1 MADYLFGSAN
11 IRTLENAII
20 GRERIERLL
29 NTKTTDE
36 AWALLADWGVNIIR
50 NSEDGSPMREET
62 LLGILKGAYDRLT
75 ELAPDSDALRLWL
88 YPYDCNNLKAAQKA
102 FIRGIDPTSMLFD
115 FGTVF
120 ASNIVKM
127 VETGNYDGLPKNMQ
141 ESARTAMDAYAKTK
155 NPQVIDLIL
164 DKACWRDMLDSAQ
177 ASGEEF
183 VIRLVKT
190 RIDLL
195 NTMIALRILRMKSGE
210 VGKVLF
216 AEAFLEG
223 GKLTLERVTE
233 SMANGEDALLELLR
247 YSDYSRFAESFAKSD
262 GTLSTAEKLA
272 DNYWMSLI
280 LENKFVPM
288 GLEVMVAFMA
298 AHEYEVKNLRI
309 LLSGKEAGI
318 SVATIRER
326 IRDSYV

>member
-29 NTKTTDE
+29 NTKNVDE
-36 AWALLADWGVNIIR
+36 AWSLLSEWGVNIVR
-50 NSEDGSPMREET
+50 NSEDGKIMREET
-62 LLGILKGAYDRLT
+62 LLGILKGAYARLL
-75 ELAPDSDALRLWL
+75 ELAPDSSALRLWL

-115 FGTVF
+115 FGTVA
-120 ASNIVKM
+120 ASDIVKM
-127 VETGNYDGLPKNMQ
+127 VETGKYEGLSANLQ
-141 ESARTAMDAYAKTK
+141 ESAQCAMDEYAKTK

-164 DKACWRDMLDSAQ
+164 DKACWRDMLAAAK

-183 VIRLVKT
+183 VLRLVQTK
-190 RIDLL
+190 IDLL
-195 NTMIALRILRMKSGE
+195 NAMIALRILRMKSGD

-216 AEAFLEG
+216 ADAFLEG
-223 GKLTLERVTE
+223 GTLTFERLNECLTK
-233 SMANGEDALLELLR
+233 GEDALWAFLYR
-247 YSDYSRFAESFAKSD
+247 TNYSAFAEKFAKGD
-262 GTLSTAEKLA
+262 GALSTAEKLA

-280 LENKFVPM
+280 LENKFIPD
-288 GLEVMVAFMA
+288 GLEVMIAFLA

-318 SVATIRER
+318 ATATIRER

>member
-36 AWALLADWGVNIIR
+36 AWTLLADWGVNIVR
-50 NSEDGSPMREET
+50 NSEDGKPMREET
-62 LLGILKGAYDRLT
+62 LLGILKGAYDRIS

-102 FIRGIDPTSMLFD
+102 FIRGIDPASMLFD
-115 FGTVF
+115 FGTLP
-120 ASNIVKM
+120 ASDIVKM
-127 VETGNYDGLPKNMQ
+127 VKTGNYEGLPTALC
-141 ESARTAMDAYAKTK
+141 ESAQAAMDEYAKTK

-164 DKACWRDMLDSAQ
+164 DKACWRDMLHSAN
-177 ASGEEF
+177 ASGEAF
-183 VIRLVKT
+183 VIRLVQT

-195 NTMIALRILRMKSGE
+195 NVMIALRILRMKSGE

-216 AEAFLEG
+216 ADAFLEG
-223 GKLTLERVTE
+223 GKLARERMSEGLT
-233 SMANGEDALLELLR
+233 SGEDALWEFLR
-247 YSDYSRFAESFAKSD
+247 YTEYSAFAQNFAKSD
-262 GTLSTAEKLA
+262 GALSSAEKLA

-280 LENKFVPM
+280 LENRFVPD
-288 GLEVMVAFMA
+288 GLEVMIGFLA

-318 SVATIRER
+318 ATATIRER

>member
-115 FGTVF
+115 FGTVS
-120 ASNIVKM
+120 ALNIVKM
-127 VETGNYDGLPKNMQ
+127 VETGNYEGLPANLQ
-141 ESARTAMDAYAKTK
+141 ASAQTAMDEYAKTK

-164 DKACWRDMLDSAQ
+164 DKACWRDMLNAAK

-183 VIRLVKT
+183 VIRLVET

-223 GKLTLERVTE
+223 GKLARERMIDC
-233 SMANGEDALLELLR
+233 MANGEDALLVLLR
-247 YSDYSRFAESFAKSD
+247 YSDYSRFAENFAKSD
-262 GTLSTAEKLA
+262 GALSTAEKLA

-280 LENKFVPM
+280 LENRFVPM

>member
-29 NTKTTDE
+29 NTKSTDE
-36 AWALLADWGVNIIR
+36 AWSQLEDWGITIAR
-50 NSEDGSPMREET
+50 DSESGAPMREET
-62 LLGILKGAYDRLT
+62 LLGILKGAYDRLG
-75 ELAPDSDALRLWL
+75 ELAPDVDALRLWL

-102 FIRGIDPTSMLFD
+102 FIRGIDPAPMLFD
-115 FGTVF
+115 FGTLS
-120 ASNIVKM
+120 ASEIVKM
-127 VETGNYDGLPKNMQ
+127 VKTANYEGLPKNMQ
-141 ESARTAMDAYAKTK
+141 ASAQSAMDAYAKTK

-164 DKACWRDMLDSAQ
+164 DKACWRDMLTLAQ
-177 ASGEEF
+177 SSNEAF
-183 VIRLVKT
+183 VVRLVQTK
-190 RIDLL
+190 IDLL
-195 NTMIALRILRMKSGE
+195 NAMMALRILRMKSGE

-216 AEAFLEG
+216 ADAFLEG
-223 GKLTLERVTE
+223 GTLPLARL
-233 SMANGEDALLELLR
+233 SDCLSAGEDALWDFLR
-247 YSDYSRFAESFAKSD
+247 YTNYTAFAEKFAKSD
-262 GTLSTAEKLA
+262 AALSTAEKLA

-280 LENKFVPM
+280 LENKFVPD

-318 SVATIRER
+318 ATATIRER

>member
-20 GRERIERLL
+20 GRERIEKLL
-29 NTKTTDE
+29 GTKNVDE
-36 AWALLADWGVNIIR
+36 AWSLLSDWGVNVIR
-50 NSEDGSPMREET
+50 SHEDGKILREET
-62 LLGILKGAYDRLT
+62 LLGILKGAYARLL
-75 ELAPDSDALRLWL
+75 ELAPDSMALRLWL

-115 FGTVF
+115 FGTL
-120 ASNIVKM
+120 AAADIVKM
-127 VETGNYDGLPKNMQ
+127 VEQGTYERLPANLQ
-141 ESARTAMDAYAKTK
+141 ESAQRAMDEYAKTK

-164 DKACWRDMLDSAQ
+164 DKACWRDMLAAAK

-183 VIRLVKT
+183 VVRLVQT

-195 NTMIALRILRMKSGE
+195 NAMIALRILRMKSGD
-210 VGKVLF
+210 VGKVFF

-223 GKLTLERVTE
+223 GTLAYDCLSECLTK
-233 SMANGEDALLELLR
+233 GEDALWAFLSR
-247 YSDYSRFAESFAKSD
+247 TNYSAFAEKFAKGD
-262 GTLSTAEKLA
+262 GALSTAEKLA

-280 LENKFVPM
+280 LENKFIPD
-288 GLEVMVAFMA
+288 GLEVMIAFLA

-318 SVATIRER
+318 ATATIRER

>member
-11 IRTLENAII
+11 IRTQESAII
-20 GRERIERLL
+20 GCERIERLL

-36 AWALLADWGVNIIR
+36 AWTLLADWGIAIVR
-50 NSEDGSPMREET
+50 NSDGKPMREET
-62 LLGILKGAYDRLT
+62 LLGILKGTYERLI

-102 FIRGIDPTSMLFD
+102 FVRGIDPTSMLFD
-115 FGTVF
+115 FGTLP
-120 ASNIVKM
+120 ASAIVNM
-127 VETGNYDGLPKNMQ
+127 VEVGNYDGLPQNMQ
-141 ESARTAMDAYAKTK
+141 ESAQAAMDEYAKTK

-164 DKACWRDMLDSAQ
+164 DKACWRDMLA
-177 ASGEEF
+177 AAKTSGEAF

-210 VGKVLF
+210 VGKALF

-223 GKLTLERVTE
+223 GNLGFER
-233 SMANGEDALLELLR
+233 MADCMEKGEDSLLEYLR
-247 YSDYSRFAESFAKSD
+247 YSDYSVFAENFAKSD
-262 GTLSTAEKLA
+262 ASLSAAEKLA

-280 LENKFVPM
+280 LGNRFIPD
-288 GLEVMVAFMA
+288 GLEVMIAFLA

-318 SVATIRER
+318 ATETIRER
-326 IRDSYV
+326 MRDSYV

>member
-115 FGTVF
+115 FGTVS
-120 ASNIVKM
+120 ALNIVKM
-127 VETGNYDGLPKNMQ
+127 VETGNYEGLPTTLS
-141 ESARTAMDAYAKTK
+141 ESAQSAMDEYAKTK

-164 DKACWRDMLDSAQ
+164 DKACWRDMLNAAK

-183 VIRLVKT
+183 VIRLVET

-223 GKLTLERVTE
+223 GKLARERMTDC
-233 SMANGEDALLELLR
+233 MANGEDALLEFLR
-247 YSDYSRFAESFAKSD
+247 YSDYSRFAENFAKSD
-262 GTLSTAEKLA
+262 GALSTAEKLA

-280 LENKFVPM
+280 LENRFVPM

-318 SVATIRER
+318 ATATIRER

>member
-88 YPYDCNNLKAAQKA
+88 YPCDCNNLKAAQKA

-115 FGTVF
+115 FGTVS
-120 ASNIVKM
+120 ALNIVKM
-127 VETGNYDGLPKNMQ
+127 VETGNYEGLPANLQ
-141 ESARTAMDAYAKTK
+141 ASAQTAMDEYAKTK

-164 DKACWRDMLDSAQ
+164 DKACWRDMLNAAK

-183 VIRLVKT
+183 VIRLVET

-223 GKLTLERVTE
+223 GKLARERMIDC
-233 SMANGEDALLELLR
+233 MANGEDALLVLLR
-247 YSDYSRFAESFAKSD
+247 YSDYSRFAENFAKSD
-262 GTLSTAEKLA
+262 GALSTAEKLA

-280 LENKFVPM
+280 LENRFVPM
-288 GLEVMVAFMA
+288 GLEVMVSFMA

>member
-29 NTKTTDE
+29 NTKTTSE
-36 AWALLADWGVNIIR
+36 AWELLSDWGVNIVR
-50 NSEDGSPMREET
+50 NSDGNPMREET
-62 LLGILKGAYDRLT
+62 LLGILKGAYARLT

-102 FIRGIDPTSMLFD
+102 FVRGIDPSSMLFD
-115 FGTVF
+115 FGTIP
-120 ASNIVKM
+120 AENIVKM
-127 VETGNYDGLPKNMQ
+127 VEAGNYEGLP
-141 ESARTAMDAYAKTK
+141 TAMCKAAQEAIDEYSKTK

-164 DKACWRDMLDSAQ
+164 DKACWRDMFAAAK

-183 VIRLVKT
+183 VIRLVQTK
-190 RIDLL
+190 IDLL

-223 GKLTLERVTE
+223 GKLTRERMTDA
-233 SMANGEDALLELLR
+233 MADGEKALLSCVR
-247 YSDYSRFAESFAKSD
+247 YSDYSAFAEKFLASD
-262 GTLSTAEKLA
+262 GALSTAEKLA
-272 DNYWMSLI
+272 DNYWMSLV
-280 LENKFVPM
+280 LENKFIPA
-288 GLEVMVAFMA
+288 GLEVMIAFLA

-309 LLSGKEAGI
+309 VLSGKEAGI
-318 SVATIRER
+318 AIATIRER

>member
-29 NTKTTDE
+29 NTKTTTE
-36 AWALLADWGVNIIR
+36 AWELLADWGVNIVR
-50 NSEDGSPMREET
+50 NSDGNPMREET
-62 LLGILKGAYDRLT
+62 LLGILKGAYARLM

-102 FIRGIDPTSMLFD
+102 FVRGIDPSSMLFD
-115 FGTVF
+115 FGTIP
-120 ASNIVKM
+120 AENIVKM
-127 VETGNYDGLPKNMQ
+127 VEAGNYEGL
-141 ESARTAMDAYAKTK
+141 STAMCKAAQEAMDEYAKTK
-155 NPQVIDLIL
+155 NPQVIDLIV
-164 DKACWRDMLDSAQ
+164 DKACWADMLAAAK

-183 VIRLVKT
+183 VIRLVQTK
-190 RIDLL
+190 IDLL
-195 NTMIALRILRMKSGE
+195 NVMIALRILRMKSGE

-216 AEAFLEG
+216 SDAFLEG
-223 GKLTLERVTE
+223 GKLARQGMIE
-233 SMANGEDALLELLR
+233 SMANGEEALISFVR
-247 YSDYSRFAESFAKSD
+247 YSSYAAFAEKFLASD
-262 GTLSTAEKLA
+262 KALSTAEKLA

-280 LENKFVPM
+280 LENKFIPA
-288 GLEVMVAFMA
+288 GLEVMIAFLA

-309 LLSGKEAGI
+309 VLSGKEAGI
-318 SVATIRER
+318 ATATIRER

>member
-20 GRERIERLL
+20 GRERIEKLL

-36 AWALLADWGVNIIR
+36 AWGLLADWGVNIVR
-50 NSEDGSPMREET
+50 NSDGNPMREET
-62 LLGILKGAYDRLT
+62 LLGILKGAYARLM

-102 FIRGIDPTSMLFD
+102 FVRGIDPASMLFD
-115 FGTVF
+115 FGTIS
-120 ASNIVKM
+120 AENIVKM
-127 VETGNYDGLPKNMQ
+127 VEAGNYEGLPTAMCASAQ
-141 ESARTAMDAYAKTK
+141 EAMDAYAKTK
-155 NPQVIDLIL
+155 NPQVIDLIV
-164 DKACWRDMLDSAQ
+164 DKACWVDMLAAAN

-183 VIRLVKT
+183 VIRLVQT

-195 NTMIALRILRMKSGE
+195 NVMIALRILRMKSGE

-216 AEAFLEG
+216 ADAFLEG
-223 GKLTLERVTE
+223 GKLARQGMIE
-233 SMANGEDALLELLR
+233 SMANGEDALISFVR
-247 YSDYSRFAESFAKSD
+247 YSNYAAFAEKFLASD
-262 GTLSTAEKLA
+262 KALSTAEKLA

-280 LENKFVPM
+280 LENKFIPA
-288 GLEVMVAFMA
+288 GLEVMIAFLA

-309 LLSGKEAGI
+309 VLSGKEAGI
-318 SVATIRER
+318 ATATSRDR

>member
-29 NTKTTDE
+29 NTKTTSE
-36 AWALLADWGVNIIR
+36 AWELLSDWGVNIVR
-50 NSEDGSPMREET
+50 NSDGNPMREET
-62 LLGILKGAYDRLT
+62 LLGILKGAYARLM

-102 FIRGIDPTSMLFD
+102 FVRGIDPTSMLFD
-115 FGTVF
+115 FGTIP
-120 ASNIVKM
+120 AANIVKM
-127 VETGNYDGLPKNMQ
+127 VETGNYEGL
-141 ESARTAMDAYAKTK
+141 STAMCKAAQEAMEEYSKTK
-155 NPQVIDLIL
+155 NPQVIDLIV
-164 DKACWRDMLDSAQ
+164 DKACWADMLAAAK
-177 ASGEEF
+177 ASGEGS
-183 VIRLVKT
+183 VIRLVQTK
-190 RIDLL
+190 IDLL

-223 GKLTLERVTE
+223 GKLTRERMIDA
-233 SMANGEDALLELLR
+233 MANGEDALLALVRHSE
-247 YSDYSRFAESFAKSD
+247 YSAFAEKFLMSD
-262 GTLSTAEKLA
+262 GALSTAEKLA

-280 LENKFVPM
+280 LENKFVPA
-288 GLEVMVAFMA
+288 GLEVMIAFLA

-309 LLSGKEAGI
+309 VLSGKEAGI
-318 SVATIRER
+318 AVATIRER

>member
-11 IRTLENAII
+11 IRTLEHAII

-36 AWALLADWGVNIIR
+36 AWDLLSDWGVDIIR
-50 NSEDGSPMREET
+50 NSENGKPMREET
-62 LLGILKGAYDRLT
+62 LLGILKGAYDRLS

-102 FIRGIDPTSMLFD
+102 FIRGIDSTSMLFD
-115 FGTVF
+115 FGTLP
-120 ASNIVKM
+120 ATDIVKM
-127 VETGNYDGLPKNMQ
+127 VETGNYEGLPTNLQ
-141 ESARTAMDAYAKTK
+141 ASAQSAMDEYAKTK

-164 DKACWRDMLDSAQ
+164 DKACWRDMMETAK
-177 ASGEEF
+177 ASGEAF
-183 VIRLVKT
+183 VIRLVET

-195 NTMIALRILRMKSGE
+195 NVMIALRILRMKSGE

-216 AEAFLEG
+216 ADAFLEG
-223 GKLTLERVTE
+223 GKLTREGLT
-233 SMANGEDALLELLR
+233 DALNSGENALWESLR
-247 YSDYSRFAESFAKSD
+247 YSDYSRFAENFAKSD
-262 GTLSTAEKLA
+262 ETLSTAEKLA

-280 LENKFVPM
+280 LENKFVPD
-288 GLEVMVAFMA
+288 GLEVMIAFLA

-318 SVATIRER
+318 PATTIRER

>member
-29 NTKTTDE
+29 NTKTTSE
-36 AWALLADWGVNIIR
+36 AWELLSDWGVNIVR
-50 NSEDGSPMREET
+50 NSDGNPMREET
-62 LLGILKGAYDRLT
+62 LLGILKGAYARLT

-102 FIRGIDPTSMLFD
+102 FVRGIDPTSMLFD
-115 FGTVF
+115 FGTIP
-120 ASNIVKM
+120 AANIVKM
-127 VETGNYDGLPKNMQ
+127 VETGNYEGL
-141 ESARTAMDAYAKTK
+141 STAMCKAAQEAMEEYSKTK
-155 NPQVIDLIL
+155 NPQVIDLIV
-164 DKACWRDMLDSAQ
+164 DKACWADMLAAAK
-177 ASGEEF
+177 ASGEGS
-183 VIRLVKT
+183 VIRLVQTK
-190 RIDLL
+190 IDLL

-223 GKLTLERVTE
+223 GKLTRERMIDA
-233 SMANGEDALLELLR
+233 MANGEDALLALVRHSE
-247 YSDYSRFAESFAKSD
+247 YSAFAEKFLMSD
-262 GTLSTAEKLA
+262 GALSTAEKLA

-280 LENKFVPM
+280 LENKFVPA
-288 GLEVMVAFMA
+288 GLEVMIAFLA

-309 LLSGKEAGI
+309 VLSGKEAGI
-318 SVATIRER
+318 AVATIRER

>member
-29 NTKTTDE
+29 NTKTIDE
-36 AWALLADWGVNIIR
+36 AWTLLSDWGVNIIR
-50 NSEDGSPMREET
+50 NSEEGKIMREET
-62 LLGILKGAYDRLT
+62 LLGILKGAYARLV

-102 FIRGIDPTSMLFD
+102 FIRSIDPTSMLFD
-115 FGTVF
+115 FGAIPV
-120 ASNIVKM
+120 SKILKM
-127 VETGNYDGLPKNMQ
+127 VETGNYDELPANLQ
-141 ESARTAMDAYAKTK
+141 ASATVAMDEYAKTK

-164 DKACWRDMLDSAQ
+164 DKACWADMLSMAQ
-177 ASGEEF
+177 KSGEGF
-183 VIRLVKT
+183 VIKLVQTK
-190 RIDLL
+190 IDLL
-195 NTMIALRILRMKSGE
+195 NVMMALRILRMKSGE

-216 AEAFLEG
+216 AEAFLKG
-223 GKLTLERVTE
+223 GNLSFEYMMECLEKGEEVLWVFLHRTE
-233 SMANGEDALLELLR
+233 YSAL
-247 YSDYSRFAESFAKSD
+247 AEKFAKSD
-262 GTLSTAEKLA
+262 KTLSTAEKLA

-280 LENKFVPM
+280 LENRFVPD
-288 GLEVMVAFMA
+288 GLEVMISFLA

-318 SVATIRER
+318 ATATIRER